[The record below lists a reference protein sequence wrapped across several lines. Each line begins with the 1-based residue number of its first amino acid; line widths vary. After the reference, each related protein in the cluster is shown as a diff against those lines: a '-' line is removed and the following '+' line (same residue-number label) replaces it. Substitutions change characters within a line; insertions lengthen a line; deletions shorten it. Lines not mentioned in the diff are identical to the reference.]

1 MIASR
6 IPPALLEERALVTL
20 CPCVLALLAFRSLL
34 AVALRSSRSHVVLE
48 SVQEYGRSC
57 GAKWWARNLQNGPG
71 GGVENEA
78 SGGRK
83 WLPGGFR
90 GDSGW
95 PLAGEMATR
104 GGGSKLSSVVCALL
118 FFFWRQKCASGGLLG
133 RSWRLLGSFW
143 ASPPPP
149 RRAPGGHFGRFF
161 ETSGAGPRK
170 IMFSIIFLVFLCLFL
185 C

>member
-1 MIASR
+1 MCLRCLRSGLCWRWLYAFLG
-6 IPPALLEERALVTL
+6 PTL
-20 CPCVLALLAFRSLL
+20 CWRVFKNTGE
-34 AVALRSSRSHVVLE
+34 AVV
-48 SVQEYGRSC
+48 
-57 GAKWWARNLQNGPG
+57 RNGGPETSKMVP

-95 PLAGEMATR
+95 PLAGQMATR

-118 FFFWRQKCASGGLLG
+118 FFLAPKCASGGLLG

-170 IMFSIIFLVFLCLFL
+170 NKCSNHFVVCLFL